1 MHRKFFTAVCIPAV
15 FIALIL
21 CASPASAD
29 TGWVTKG
36 VSENTTSALGGEISG
51 DFILYLGGAEG
62 LDQSQNRIF
71 LYSLL
76 TGDQTIIG
84 TPAANMT
91 VTDPDIS
98 GEYAVWFETPV
109 TDFTL
114 NETTVA
120 PNRVYLYSLQSGSAE
135 VLDTPGTAEWPKIDG
150 DRVLWVNESDDSLDV
165 GIFLYDIGTGKSEL
179 ATELPIIDPAGVCF
193 DAGRIAYLN
202 TEALFLYS
210 LETKENTTVFQN
222 VFGNESGSDVGDYAL
237 GGDYLI
243 YIRHSVNYTGPDKG
257 VFDEPCL
264 YLISTG
270 ETKRFDPIAGTF
282 MDSSN
287 VSAGG
292 PKDLQISSP
301 FTDGKRIGWVY
312 SENTPSSTIVLCDPK
327 TGTIEAI
334 PVNGLADRVF
344 LDGDRM
350 VWVETH
356 FPSFHGEL
364 VYAHEN
370 VTATATVPA
379 SAPGFT
385 AGIGIAALLT
395 ALVLL
400 AGRKR

>member
-76 TGDQTIIG
+76 TGDQTIVG

-109 TDFTL
+109 TDFAL

-165 GIFLYDIGTGKSEL
+165 GIFLYDIGTGKSEQ
-179 ATELPIIDPAGVCF
+179 ACILPIIDPAGICF
-193 DAGRIAYLN
+193 DGGRIVYQS
-202 TEALFLYS
+202 TDGLFLYS
-210 LETKENTTVFQN
+210 LEAGENTTVFQN
-222 VFGNESGSDVGDYAL
+222 VFGNESGSDVEDYAM

-243 YIRHSVNYTGPDKG
+243 YFRHSVNYKGPDKG
-257 VFDEPCL
+257 MFDEPCL

-270 ETKRFDPIAGTF
+270 ETKYLDPMTGAF
-282 MDSSN
+282 SESSN
-287 VSAGG
+287 TSTAEE
-292 PKDLQISSP
+292 KNLQISSP

-312 SENTPSSTIVLCDPK
+312 SENSPGSTIVLCDPE
-327 TGTIEAI
+327 TGTVENI
-334 PVNGLADRVF
+334 PVDGLASRVF

-364 VYAHEN
+364 IYAQEN
-370 VTATATVPA
+370 AGTTETVP
-379 SAPGFT
+379 GFA